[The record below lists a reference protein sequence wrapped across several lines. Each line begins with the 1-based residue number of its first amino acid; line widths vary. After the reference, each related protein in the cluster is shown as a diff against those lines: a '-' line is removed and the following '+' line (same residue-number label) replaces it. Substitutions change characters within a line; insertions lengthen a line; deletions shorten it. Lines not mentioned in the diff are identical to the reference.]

1 MVRVDGPREKRI
13 LERLQRALRRTMCA
27 KGMAMRIFIMYLA
40 LFASA
45 RAQESVDVHTLLE
58 DVLNRP
64 AQLSLQNVKL
74 TDLLARLEEQTGVA
88 VRMAPEVMALL
99 PQGGDTVFTQA
110 EFGQVSLREGL
121 TGLFTGLGM
130 RVEVQRDAI
139 AVTPKPGLWRI
150 GRRATWGELD
160 VLAELASLK
169 PGASDADLEKIH
181 TRTQFQVPQRGPW
194 TLLAARIK
202 EVGAGSGD
210 EVLDLACL
218 ALGWAWYP
226 SEDKI
231 VIQPIQAQFDRQL
244 QRSIT
249 LRAQRKPFAQVLE
262 DIGRQCGVPVQ
273 IDPAALSALTPTTRD
288 RFTLTVE
295 GYPAADALNQI
306 ASNARLTYI
315 LTVDGVLFYDPASG
329 GARTLPTDNG
339 PKPSDDRV
347 VGLIPVAIGTGPVI
361 QVLIRE
367 SDLPPE
373 LLEQLNHRKAEVIE
387 ALRRSAS
394 GS

>member
-1 MVRVDGPREKRI
+1 M
-13 LERLQRALRRTMCA
+13 RL
-27 KGMAMRIFIMYLA
+27 IFTLLLLTTPA
-40 LFASA
+40 A
-45 RAQESVDVHTLLE
+45 AQESVDVHTLLE
-58 DVLNRP
+58 DVLNQP
-64 AQLSLQNVKL
+64 AQLSLQNVRL

-110 EFGQVSLREGL
+110 QFGQVSLREGL

-130 RVEVQRDAI
+130 RIEVQRDAI
-139 AVTPKPGLWRI
+139 AVTPKPALWRI

-160 VLAELASLK
+160 VLGELAGLK
-169 PGASDADLEKIH
+169 PGSADADLERIH
-181 TRTQFQVPQRGPW
+181 ARAQFQVPQRNPW
-194 TLLAARIK
+194 TLLSARIK
-202 EVGAGSGD
+202 EVGAGRGD
-210 EVLDLACL
+210 EVLDIACA
-218 ALGWAWYP
+218 ALGWSWYP

-231 VIQPIQAQFDRQL
+231 IVQPIQAQFDRQL
-244 QRSIT
+244 QRPIT

-273 IDPAALSALTPTTRD
+273 VDPTALSALAPATRD
-288 RFTLTVE
+288 RFTLTME
-295 GYPAADALNQI
+295 GYPAAEALNQI

-315 LTVDGVLFYDPASG
+315 LTADGVLFYDPASG
-329 GARTLPTDNG
+329 GARAPTSPPDNG
-339 PKPSDDRV
+339 QKPSDDRV

-361 QVLIRE
+361 QVLVRE

-373 LLEQLNHRKAEVIE
+373 LLEELQHRKAEVIE
-387 ALRRSAS
+387 ALRRSVS